1 MTAPFPWY
9 GSKRRQADQVWDRLG
24 DPDVYTEPFAG
35 SLAVLLGRRE
45 PGRREIVCD
54 TDGGICN
61 FWRALA
67 ADPDGVARWADW
79 PTIHDDLTARHRW
92 LVAWCRD
99 NAERLRED
107 ADYYD
112 VKAAGWWVW
121 GISLWIGGGW
131 CQPMRAATGS
141 PRPNIPGG
149 GRVAGEGVSAQRLS
163 VPQDRIPTIQPH
175 TGGKGVSAQTVTIP
189 RNDGQIPVVLH
200 EIGGQGVNAQRK
212 QLDDKRPMVRSS
224 WGDHSGV
231 GVSAQRPDKRPKVQD
246 AIDCG
251 PGVSAQRKLENKRPA
266 MAGHVRGAGG
276 VTVCNG
282 ERLRP
287 LLEQL
292 AERLK
297 GVIVL
302 NRSWESAVTPT
313 VLAQTA
319 TGPSPTVGILLDPP
333 YFTSERHSHVYGSD
347 VDGTSDDVAQASFDW
362 MFTPLD
368 PFDGQGKLCPADLY
382 RIAYCCHDGDFS
394 FPDGWTFHRETF
406 SGIRRADR
414 RGRMDLV
421 AFSPACVQVE
431 LQGGL
436 F

>member
-9 GSKRRQADQVWDRLG
+9 GSKRRVSSQVWDRLG
-24 DPDVYTEPFAG
+24 NPDVYTEPFAG

-131 CQPMRAATGS
+131 CQPIRAAGS

-149 GRVAGEGVSAQRLS
+149 GHVAGEGVSAQRLS
-163 VPQDRIPTIQPH
+163 VPQDRRPNIQPH
-175 TGGKGVSAQTVTIP
+175 TDGKGVSAQTVTIP

-212 QLDDKRPMVRSS
+212 QLDDKRPIVRSS
-224 WGDHSGV
+224 SGHQSGS
-231 GVSAQRPDKRPKVQD
+231 GVSAQSPKNVSEDPDILVGD
-246 AIDCG
+246 G
-251 PGVSAQRKLENKRPA
+251 
-266 MAGHVRGAGG
+266 
-276 VTVCNG
+276 T
-282 ERLRP
+282 RLRGW
-287 LLEQL
+287 LRQI
-292 AERLK
+292 ARRLQA
-297 GVIVL
+297 VIVL

-319 TGPSPTVGILLDPP
+319 SGPQPSVGILLDPP
-333 YFTSERHSHVYGSD
+333 YLTAGRHSHVYGSD
-347 VDGTSDDVAQASFDW
+347 VDGTSDDTAQGSFDW

-368 PFDGQGKLCPADLY
+368 PFDGKGKICPADLY